1 MAMREKDRKLR
12 RRQRRQAKLRKL
24 KDKLAQT
31 NSVTERRRIMDKI
44 ERVAPWLDAS
54 DL

>member
-24 KDKLAQT
+24 KDKLAET
-31 NSVTERRRIMDKI
+31 NSVTERRKIMDKI
-44 ERVAPWLDAS
+44 QRVAPWLEPS
-54 DL
+54 EL